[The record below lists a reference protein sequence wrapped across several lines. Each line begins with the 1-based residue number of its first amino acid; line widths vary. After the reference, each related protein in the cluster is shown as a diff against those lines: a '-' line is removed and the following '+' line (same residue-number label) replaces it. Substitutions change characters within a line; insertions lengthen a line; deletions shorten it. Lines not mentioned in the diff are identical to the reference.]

1 MNITK
6 NCYSYIKLNLYS
18 LDLSRKYCFFRHWF
32 HLPCYKYT
40 TFYISIECDKITRER
55 VLLGKR
61 LLSDEPTLYKI
72 ILKTNFDR
80 IFNCKEREGKKV
92 AKDLTGMIISIVFVF
107 AVILVS
113 EILRKVYKLGNEFTR
128 KFVHIGVSH
137 WWIAAMFLIS
147 DMRYA
152 VIPPVLFVLLNYY
165 SYKKNLFKSMERQE
179 NSDLG
184 TVYFPISLI
193 ILILLTWKGGLL
205 GGDYRYLGALGTL
218 VMGYGDGFA
227 AIIGK
232 NFGKQKYNIF
242 KSCKSLEGSVTMLVF
257 STLVSAVLLS
267 IFRGFD
273 IYNLRTSIIIAVV
286 ATLAEAFT
294 PFGADNITVPAIT
307 TLTAYYMTVLQ
318 SRAMFLFIY
327 MACIG
332 FLLSFLIALAAYRRK
347 SLTLDGSVGA
357 TFLGTVIYATSGLF
371 GSALMILF
379 FISSSLL
386 SHFKK
391 SLKAKVVRQ
400 FEKTGHRD
408 IFQVFAN
415 GGIGLIYSVLF
426 YITKNPSF
434 LLLLGIS
441 FAAANADTWATEL
454 GILNRSNPVSLRTLK
469 RVEKGTSGAV
479 SLLGTTAALLGAGF
493 IGIFTALGFKL
504 VDIRSLGFTYIQS
517 FAMVTLG
524 GFAGSSID
532 SILGATVQGVY
543 YSDELEGETEK
554 RIYNGKPTLLVRGF
568 RLINNDIVNFL
579 SIALSSALFARM
591 I

>member
-1 MNITK
+1 M
-6 NCYSYIKLNLYS
+6 
-18 LDLSRKYCFFRHWF
+18 
-32 HLPCYKYT
+32 
-40 TFYISIECDKITRER
+40 
-55 VLLGKR
+55 
-61 LLSDEPTLYKI
+61 YKI

-113 EILRKVYKLGNEFTR
+113 EVLRKVCKLGNEFTR

-147 DMRYA
+147 DIRYA

-242 KSCKSLEGSVTMLVF
+242 KSGKSLEGSVTMLVF
-257 STLVSAVLLS
+257 STLVSAVFLS

-273 IYNLRTSIIIAVV
+273 IYNIRTSIIIA
-286 ATLAEAFT
+286 AISTLAEAFT
-294 PFGADNITVPAIT
+294 PFGADNITVPIIT

-332 FLLSFLIALAAYRRK
+332 FLLSFLIALTAYRRK

-524 GFAGSSID
+524 GFAGSLID